1 MLEETGPAAEGR
13 LPFAGFAG
21 FILAPDQRA
30 ECSALFTGQAA
41 DGTRRFT
48 PDAEIEAVRW

>member
-13 LPFAGFAG
+13 LSFTGFTG